1 MFIKLSF
8 VVLFAVATAA
18 QAQTRIGFVD
28 PSLPNEMA
36 RHNRAAFAF
45 AKTAGSPTRLRPT
58 EAGAWQAA
66 DGRFRA
72 PEEFDVLWYHQGDS
86 PSAVIGDAAESDLKY
101 YLEDGGVLLLSGA
114 AGQVLNESNIEP
126 SPLRLLGP
134 TSAAYV
140 SGIRVAEKHRGHPA
154 FAGFDTAR
162 PVLLTTIGGNALADF
177 CDTPGPHGRTAGR
190 WQRGSGRA
198 AAGRVRFRRG
208 AGDLRR
214 LATRRLHYGRRSLPG
229 QPRTAVQATCSN
241 TWPGTTPIA
250 AA

>member
-8 VVLFAVATAA
+8 VVLFAVATSA
-18 QAQTRIGFVD
+18 QAQTRIGFID

-36 RHNRAAFAF
+36 RHNRSAFAF
-45 AKTAGSPTRLRPT
+45 AKTVGSPTRLRPT

-101 YLEDGGVLLLSGA
+101 YLENGGVLLLSGA

-140 SGIRVAEKHRGHPA
+140 SGIRVPEKHRGHPA

-177 CDTPGPHGRTAGR
+177 CDTPGPHGELLADGNAG
-190 WQRGSGRA
+190 
-198 AAGRVRFRRG
+198 AGERPLVEYVFSRG
-208 AGDLRR
+208 A
-214 LATRRLHYGRRSLPG
+214 
-229 QPRTAVQATCSN
+229 
-241 TWPGTTPIA
+241 
-250 AA
+250 